1 MKIRLLKDIHGA
13 VHEAFKDQE
22 FTLPFETFDKKTTH
36 KMNIEYTETEN
47 KDIFPDGFYVSFFS
61 DSNRASDGYCGSS
74 SPLRLGIDFEFIDE
88 TSKTISKSEKPIQQK
103 LI

>member
-1 MKIRLLKDIHGA
+1 MKIRLLKDIRGA
-13 VHEAFKDQE
+13 VHYISTGEK

-47 KDIFPDGFYVSFFS
+47 KDIFPDGFFVSFSS
-61 DSNRASDGYCGSS
+61 DSNRASDGFCGSS

-88 TSKTISKSEKPIQQK
+88 TSETISKSEKPMQQE